1 VAGRSSLDPGR
12 RKVAGYQPDS
22 CKPTHYSILV
32 HMALAKTTLS
42 LISKLKK
49 GSLHVFLF
57 SVTVSRGRYSSMLA
71 KHTKKLQK
79 LGKAKKL
86 GLVLS
91 HYQPLTWV

>member
-1 VAGRSSLDPGR
+1 MVDRALDPGR

-49 GSLHVFLF
+49 GSSMFFF
-57 SVTVSRGRYSSMLA
+57 SASREILYA
-71 KHTKKLQK
+71 CKHKKMQK

>member
-1 VAGRSSLDPGR
+1 MMRYFGTRNTDAANLLLYATTCGRRSSLDPGR

-49 GSLHVFLF
+49 GSLHVFSFL
-57 SVTVSRGRYSSMLA
+57 
-71 KHTKKLQK
+71 
-79 LGKAKKL
+79 
-86 GLVLS
+86 
-91 HYQPLTWV
+91 

>member
-1 VAGRSSLDPGR
+1 LVGRASSLDHGR
-12 RKVAGYQPDS
+12 RKVAGYQLDS
-22 CKPTHYSILV
+22 CKPTHYSTLV

-49 GSLHVFLF
+49 RSSHVL
-57 SVTVSRGRYSSMLA
+57 SCDERGDTTCFA
-71 KHTKKLQK
+71 KHKKMEK
-79 LGKAKKL
+79 LAKAKKL